1 MFDNMAVPARKSSIE
16 DLMANFKDKEED
28 TDFYSKIPE
37 ERWKRDIY
45 DFEYY
50 PLTEEEKKE
59 LNDVLTKDE
68 NVECIFSSASTEE

>member
-1 MFDNMAVPARKSSIE
+1 M
-16 DLMANFKDKEED
+16 NFKDKEED
-28 TDFYSKIPE
+28 TEWFSRIPE
-37 ERWKRDIY
+37 ESWKKDIY

-68 NVECIFSSASTEE
+68 NVECIFSSASTDN